1 MLMEMLKIFQEV
13 DRLGGTRVGTEGEG
27 HLVSQSAIGI
37 AFRAAKRSFDI
48 AASVVGMVVLSPL
61 LLATAVAVKFT
72 SQGPVIFKQKRY
84 GKDEVPFTCY
94 KFRTMKIDTPPNIP
108 TRVMRE
114 DKAVMTPIGAM
125 LRKASIDELPQLVNI
140 VKGDIPLRILKTRPE
155 FSEKSMGAFA
165 LPAKSSTNRGK
176 AFSQVASC
184 FASGLRTCRISVF
197 NCNRISGMET
207 QFFAKPVFGIPPV
220 HTGALFQKSNSRLA
234 EAAW

>member
-1 MLMEMLKIFQEV
+1 M
-13 DRLGGTRVGTEGEG
+13 
-27 HLVSQSAIGI
+27 VSQSDIGI

-125 LRKASIDELPQLVNI
+125 LRKTSIDELPQLVNI
-140 VKGDIPLRILKTRPE
+140 VKGDIPLRIFKMRQV
-155 FSEKSMGAFA
+155 FSGKMPGAFA
-165 LPAKSSTNRGK
+165 LPANEVRTFYVALLQVNALNRVFLQ
-176 AFSQVASC
+176 ALQSYCVNRNVARSHP
-184 FASGLRTCRISVF
+184 S
-197 NCNRISGMET
+197 N
-207 QFFAKPVFGIPPV
+207 FFAK
-220 HTGALFQKSNSRLA
+220 HNSDAFVRLRSV
-234 EAAW
+234 AA